1 MIKVLLFAQ
10 LQEDIGQETVW
21 LEADGWTVKQVKDF
35 LMNQYPQV
43 LLQAVMA
50 AINEEYAFDEDT
62 VKDGD
67 IIAFLPPVSGG

>member
-43 LLQAVMA
+43 SLQAVMA